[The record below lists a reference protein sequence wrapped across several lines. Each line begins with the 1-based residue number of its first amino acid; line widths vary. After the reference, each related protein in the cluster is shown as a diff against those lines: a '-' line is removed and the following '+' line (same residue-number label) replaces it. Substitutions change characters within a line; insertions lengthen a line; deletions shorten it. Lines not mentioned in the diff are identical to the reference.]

1 MAIVLMAGKFCTKLA
16 HFAVRYEANKK
27 TILPSCEEVDRSIF
41 TSNILC
47 IFEIKPNRKKNEE
60 EY

>member
-1 MAIVLMAGKFCTKLA
+1 MAGKFCTKLA

-27 TILPSCEEVDRSIF
+27 TILPSCEGVDRSIF